1 MKEDWQWPSDDKP
14 FRQGWMTKEDRR
26 RKPATIGKK
35 PGALAKWLLKE
46 PRRSRGALI
55 AVESKLEASKEKW
68 SYGGVKEEIKKP
80 NPRRRTDGR
89 EEKRLIELEG
99 KGQTDSSMHIDRPDH
114 ILLSLLRT
122 SSSLLPSRPS
132 SYLPLP
138 SFSQCPGRPLSHL
151 PLPSASFS
159 HPPPFPPPPPP
170 APVWSH
176 PALPPTARPP
186 SYLSLPS
193 SQCPRRSPSH
203 LNAPPPPLLLLLLLL
218 PNSTVPP
225 HPTSHLPP
233 SHLPLPSSHLLLPSP
248 QPHPPSHLLLL
259 LPLLQSS
266 SIYTCVCSWALK
278 AERTWKGFGFWV
290 SVCVKQWLPFDSL
303 AVSQI
308 SEELFGTHSWVWS
321 YYTVKRMSQEN
332 SKNKAAFVLKVGMH
346 CTACRKKVDQL
357 LHKIE
362 GVEQVDIDAEEKMV
376 TVSGNVDPAILLQT
390 LKKAGNRAEL
400 WASEA
405 GKNDD
410 QLKDGKGQQEDN
422 GKPKKGGGGR
432 CKNMKLPHL
441 KGPKFPFGRKDKK
454 SVKFDLPPENSADE
468 ERGSDEE
475 RDHNEADDIHGDN
488 EDNQNQDDDID
499 GDDEDNQNQGDDVD
513 DDSEDNQNQGGGGGE
528 NGGGNNNKAA
538 QPMLCP
544 YMMAQGFHCMHLG
557 RMGSMPH
564 APKSHM
570 GNIPAGAVPAGYFH
584 GGMAAPEMSAPSTNP
599 YRQQYMAVM
608 MDQQRMMMSGQ
619 TGGAANPPPPNGYGT
634 PYAPRYVDHYT
645 NMFSDENPNAC
656 SII

>member
-1 MKEDWQWPSDDKP
+1 
-14 FRQGWMTKEDRR
+14 
-26 RKPATIGKK
+26 
-35 PGALAKWLLKE
+35 
-46 PRRSRGALI
+46 
-55 AVESKLEASKEKW
+55 
-68 SYGGVKEEIKKP
+68 
-80 NPRRRTDGR
+80 
-89 EEKRLIELEG
+89 
-99 KGQTDSSMHIDRPDH
+99 
-114 ILLSLLRT
+114 
-122 SSSLLPSRPS
+122 
-132 SYLPLP
+132 
-138 SFSQCPGRPLSHL
+138 
-151 PLPSASFS
+151 
-159 HPPPFPPPPPP
+159 
-170 APVWSH
+170 
-176 PALPPTARPP
+176 
-186 SYLSLPS
+186 
-193 SQCPRRSPSH
+193 
-203 LNAPPPPLLLLLLLL
+203 
-218 PNSTVPP
+218 
-225 HPTSHLPP
+225 
-233 SHLPLPSSHLLLPSP
+233 
-248 QPHPPSHLLLL
+248 
-259 LPLLQSS
+259 
-266 SIYTCVCSWALK
+266 
-278 AERTWKGFGFWV
+278 
-290 SVCVKQWLPFDSL
+290 
-303 AVSQI
+303 
-308 SEELFGTHSWVWS
+308 
-321 YYTVKRMSQEN
+321 
-332 SKNKAAFVLKVGMH
+332 MH